1 MIDGIFYFDTSAM
14 SKLVLR
20 NEPGADLVVAIWDGN
35 DDVHTSR
42 LSYPETCSAIV
53 KAQRNGR
60 FPEGDLRPAL
70 NQFERYWQDVAVVE
84 LTAEIAQRAHELVR
98 RYAISG
104 ADAVHVA
111 SAFAAAEGAD
121 ITFVT
126 WDQRQAAAASDLG
139 LAVTPAPD

>member
-1 MIDGIFYFDTSAM
+1 MSRESDLALALWRSAD
-14 SKLVLR
+14 R
-20 NEPGADLVVAIWDGN
+20 
-35 DDVHTSR
+35 VHTSR
-42 LSYPETCSAIV
+42 LTYPETCSAIV

-60 FPEGDLRPAL
+60 LPERELRPAL
-70 NQFERYWQDVAVVE
+70 DQFERYWQDIAVVE

-98 RYAISG
+98 HYAISG

-111 SAFAAAEGAD
+111 SAFAAAEDAD

-139 LAVTPAPD
+139 LAVTPAPG

>member
-35 DDVHTSR
+35 NDVHTSR
-42 LSYPETCSAIV
+42 LTYPESCSAIV

-60 FPEGDLRPAL
+60 FPERDLRPAL
-70 NQFERYWQDVAVVE
+70 DQFERYWQYVAVVE
-84 LTAEIAQRAHELVR
+84 LTAEIAQQAHELVLR
-98 RYAISG
+98 FDLSG

-111 SAFAAAEGAD
+111 SAFAAGAGAD
-121 ITFVT
+121 ISFVT
-126 WDQRQAAAASDLG
+126 WDPRQATAAMNSG